1 MGKWPDP
8 SDNQLDISRAL
19 LYSYRQ
25 ALMDENPLRCQ
36 RLDEAARELGQAW
49 VAPSATDPQV
59 GERVTT
65 EQAAD
70 LLGLSPATIRGWVS
84 KSSIPISRGADG
96 LLDVA
101 ELLEYR
107 ASQRRRRGHR

>member
-25 ALMDENPLRCQ
+25 ALMDENPQRCK

-65 EQAAD
+65 EQAAE
-70 LLGLSPATIRGWVS
+70 LLGVKPSTVRGWIS
-84 KSSIPISRGADG
+84 KTSIPVERGIDG
-96 LLDVA
+96 LLDVSQ
-101 ELLEYR
+101 LLEYR
-107 ASQRRRRGHR
+107 AGQRLRRGHR